1 MHANQGSVGV
11 MNFRLQWSNNDRK
24 DIIVLCFE
32 INSVN
37 FLQWFYCL
45 TLQIN
50 KIITEKWKILIISR
64 QKNMDISDIGLKS
77 DVWEPKV

>member
-50 KIITEKWKILIISR
+50 KIKTEKWKILIISR

-77 DVWEPKV
+77 DVWEPRV

>member
-11 MNFRLQWSNNDRK
+11 LNFRLQWSNNDRK

-37 FLQWFYCL
+37 FLQWLYCP

-50 KIITEKWKILIISR
+50 KIKTEKWKILIISR

-77 DVWEPKV
+77 DVWEPRV

>member
-24 DIIVLCFE
+24 DIIVFCFE

-50 KIITEKWKILIISR
+50 KIKTEKWKILIISR

-77 DVWEPKV
+77 DVWEPRV